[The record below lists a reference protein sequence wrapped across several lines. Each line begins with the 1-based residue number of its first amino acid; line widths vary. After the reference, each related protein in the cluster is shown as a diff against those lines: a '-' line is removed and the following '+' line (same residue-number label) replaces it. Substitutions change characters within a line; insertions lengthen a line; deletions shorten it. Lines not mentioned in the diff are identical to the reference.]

1 VERLN
6 TIPSFP
12 EFVMINR
19 RVSLLSALV
28 LVLASVVVAKALHSS
43 TIAPKAYGIAEINVT
58 DMQAYRQYIA
68 AVSPI
73 VEEFGG
79 RYLVRAGTVV
89 PIEGDAP
96 TGRFIVIEFPSLAVA
111 KAFEAS
117 PQYLKIAPLRQ
128 KASQGRVFLV
138 EGAPQP

>member
-1 VERLN
+1 
-6 TIPSFP
+6 
-12 EFVMINR
+12 MINGKATL
-19 RVSLLSALV
+19 VSAFV
-28 LVLASVVVAKALHSS
+28 VVLASVVVGKALRSS
-43 TIAPKAYGIAEINVT
+43 TTAPKAYGIAEINVT

-73 VEEFGG
+73 VEEYGG

-89 PIEGDAP
+89 PIEGEAP
-96 TGRFIVIEFPSLAVA
+96 SGRFIVIEFPSMAVA

-128 KASQGRVFLV
+128 RASRGRVFLV
-138 EGAPQP
+138 EGSQQP

>member
-1 VERLN
+1 
-6 TIPSFP
+6 
-12 EFVMINR
+12 MINR
-19 RVSLLSALV
+19 KASLVSALV
-28 LVLASVVVAKALHSS
+28 VVLASVVAGKALCSS
-43 TIAPKAYGIAEINVT
+43 TVAPRAYGITEINVT
-58 DMQAYRQYIA
+58 DMEAYRQYIA

-89 PIEGDAP
+89 PIEGEAP

-128 KASQGRVFLV
+128 KASRGRVFLV
-138 EGAPQP
+138 EGSPQP

>member
-1 VERLN
+1 
-6 TIPSFP
+6 
-12 EFVMINR
+12 MINR
-19 RVSLLSALV
+19 KAYLVSALV
-28 LVLASVVVAKALHSS
+28 VVLASVIVAKALRSS
-43 TIAPKAYGIAEINVT
+43 TVAPKAYGIAEINVT

-89 PIEGDAP
+89 PIEGEAP
-96 TGRFIVIEFPSLAVA
+96 TGRFIVIEFTSLAVA

-128 KASQGRVFLV
+128 RASRGRVFLV
-138 EGAPQP
+138 EGSPQP